1 MKTLPQSLV
10 VPRAARLLPLF
21 AALVLLPSVLGQ
33 RYQPGDI
40 VADFTLTDRATR
52 QPLRLSDFEG
62 QILFLEWFAWWCPF
76 CQAAAPQVEAGIV
89 RHYASLG
96 GNPAG
101 IPVVHVAV
109 NLQPNQETQTQNFID
124 RAGFGLVAEDFTR
137 ALANRFQSGGQ
148 PIFAII
154 NGVADS
160 PGHRQWELLLHQNGY
175 GSATSPLDRFRAAID
190 AVQTPVLEPVVI
202 TRQPSGQ
209 EILIGSPVTLSV
221 EATGTTP
228 LSYQWFKG
236 GQKLAGEVARTL
248 RFPAVTAT
256 DSGDYR
262 VEVTNPVGTVLSD
275 AATLAVLP
283 PATPA
288 RITAIARRVNG
299 EVELAVQ
306 VTAGRRHRLEVSP
319 DLGAW
324 TLVREFTPETADLR
338 VTDSSLPDAPQA
350 YYRLISF

>member
-1 MKTLPQSLV
+1 
-10 VPRAARLLPLF
+10 
-21 AALVLLPSVLGQ
+21 VLGQ
-33 RYQPGDI
+33 RYQPGD
-40 VADFTLTDRATR
+40 VVQDFTLTDRATR

-62 QILFLEWFAWWCPF
+62 KIVFLEWFAWWCPF

-89 RHYASLG
+89 QHYASRG

-109 NLQPNQETQTQNFID
+109 NLQANQEAQTQNFIN
-124 RAGFGLVAEDFTR
+124 RAGFDLVAEDFTR

-154 NGVADS
+154 NGVANS
-160 PGHRQWELLLHQNGY
+160 PGHRQWALLLHQNGY
-175 GSATSPLDRFRAAID
+175 GSSASPIERFRAAID
-190 AVQTPVLEPVVI
+190 AVQAPVLEPVVI
-202 TRQPSGQ
+202 VRQPTGQ
-209 EILIGSPVTLSV
+209 EVPIGNPVTLSV
-221 EATGTTP
+221 EVTGTAP
-228 LSYQWFKG
+228 LSFQWFKS
-236 GQKLAGEVARTL
+236 GQKLVGEVAGTL
-248 RFPAVTAT
+248 RLSAVTAA
-256 DSGDYR
+256 DSGVYR
-262 VEVTNPVGTVLSD
+262 VEITNPVGTVLSD

-283 PATPA
+283 PAAPA

-299 EVELAVQ
+299 EVELAVE
-306 VTAGRRHRLEVSP
+306 VTMGRRHRLEVSP

-338 VTDSSLPDAPQA
+338 LTDSSLPDAPQA